1 MSGFTRTG
9 ALTVFTIAAALGTS
23 VAASPVAQAAVR
35 PTAIPGVTYVQS
47 AAHHPLSVRP
57 MTVWV
62 NCSTVTEGEQGSQY
76 YLGISCSDVSA
87 TSWEFAMECSNS
99 SWYYSG
105 FFTTFENVQLYC
117 PAGTWPVS
125 DVVYYTT

>member
-1 MSGFTRTG
+1 MLRFTRAG
-9 ALTVFTIAAALGTS
+9 ALAAVATAVALGVS
-23 VAASPVAQAAVR
+23 VAAPPAAQAAVR
-35 PTAIPGVTYVQS
+35 PTAIPRAAHVQS
-47 AAHHPLSVRP
+47 VTSRPLSVRP

-76 YLGISCSDVSA
+76 YLQISCSDVNA

-99 SWYYSG
+99 VWYYSG

-117 PAGTWPVS
+117 PAGAWPVS
-125 DVVYYTT
+125 DIVYYTT